1 MGLARYSFTGQ
12 RAADCDKDAAV
23 QDELSH
29 SASDIEYRRL
39 WKLLHSK
46 GVFTR
51 REHVKQFLLR
61 LDLEGILKN
70 THENSGEECMGIRIN
85 LINLINSLVLLSMLV
100 LMDIWEGAFG

>member
-51 REHVKQFLLR
+51 REHVKQLLLR
-61 LDLEGILKN
+61 LDLEGIKKN
-70 THENSGEECMGIRIN
+70 THENSGEECMGH
-85 LINLINSLVLLSMLV
+85 
-100 LMDIWEGAFG
+100 

>member
-39 WKLLHSK
+39 
-46 GVFTR
+46 
-51 REHVKQFLLR
+51 
-61 LDLEGILKN
+61 
-70 THENSGEECMGIRIN
+70 
-85 LINLINSLVLLSMLV
+85 
-100 LMDIWEGAFG
+100 